1 MRNRIILAAII
12 VTLAGLAFYTGL
24 FKHLTPDHLG
34 EIADSAGAF
43 GPVIIIVLFT
53 VLEPFA
59 VPGAIFMLAA
69 SALYPF
75 WLAFIV
81 NWLGSIG
88 AGMFGFAFARYFA
101 RDWVSGRMPERLRKW
116 DDRLSNE
123 GLRVVIIFR
132 AMFFLNP
139 ASHWALGLSQV
150 RAPQAALGT
159 AIGFLPWIIMW
170 SYFGERILNWFD
182 TNSTGMIIGV
192 GLAIAA
198 AIAVSIVIRRR
209 REAAADPTASA

>member
-1 MRNRIILAAII
+1 
-12 VTLAGLAFYTGL
+12 
-24 FKHLTPDHLG
+24 
-34 EIADSAGAF
+34 
-43 GPVIIIVLFT
+43 
-53 VLEPFA
+53 
-59 VPGAIFMLAA
+59 MLAA

-81 NWLGSIG
+81 NWLGAIG

-123 GLRVVIIFR
+123 GLRVVILFR

-159 AIGFLPWIIMW
+159 AIGFLPWIIAW

-182 TNSTGMIIGV
+182 TNSTGMIVGV

>member
-12 VTLAGLAFYTGL
+12 VTLAGLAFYSGL

-34 EIADSAGAF
+34 EIADNAGAF

-101 RDWVSGRMPERLRKW
+101 RDWVSGRMPERMRKW

-150 RAPQAALGT
+150 RAPRAALGT
-159 AIGFLPWIIMW
+159 AIGFLPWIIAW
-170 SYFGERILNWFD
+170 SYFGERILSWFD
-182 TNSTGMIIGV
+182 TNSTGMIVGV

-209 REAAADPTASA
+209 REAAADPTAAA

>member
-1 MRNRIILAAII
+1 
-12 VTLAGLAFYTGL
+12 
-24 FKHLTPDHLG
+24 
-34 EIADSAGAF
+34 
-43 GPVIIIVLFT
+43 
-53 VLEPFA
+53 
-59 VPGAIFMLAA
+59 MLAA

-101 RDWVSGRMPERLRKW
+101 RDWVSGRMPERMRKW

-159 AIGFLPWIIMW
+159 AIGFLPRIIMW

-182 TNSTGMIIGV
+182 TNSTGMIVGV

-209 REAAADPTASA
+209 REAAAAPTASA